1 MDWCIFV
8 FGGVSFV
15 YMCDLVV
22 DWVRLC
28 SWGSV
33 VACVYMCAGS
43 VLLCV
48 FILFCVSCVPFLFSL
63 FLCVLWLVMTLNSQ

>member
-1 MDWCIFV
+1 MVLMVWYIFV

-28 SWGSV
+28 FGVSKL
-33 VACVYMCAGS
+33 ACVYVCFVS
-43 VLLCV
+43 
-48 FILFCVSCVPFLFSL
+48 IWFCVCFVVGDDSRLL
-63 FLCVLWLVMTLNSQ
+63 MRAL